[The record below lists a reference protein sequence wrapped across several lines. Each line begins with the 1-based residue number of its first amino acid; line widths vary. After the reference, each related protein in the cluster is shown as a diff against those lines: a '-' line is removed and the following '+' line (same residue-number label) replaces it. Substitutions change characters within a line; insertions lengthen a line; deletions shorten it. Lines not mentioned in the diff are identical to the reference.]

1 MFFDSHAHYDD
12 ARFDS
17 DRNHLLSAMQE
28 NNVSLILNAGADIPT
43 SKAAY
48 KLTQKYDFMYSAA
61 GVHPHDTDSLSE
73 DLLSEIEHLL
83 YCKKVVAVGEIG
95 LDYYYDNSPREIQK
109 KWFYRQLELAQKHDM
124 PVIIHDRDAH
134 QDCMD
139 MIRDFPDLKI
149 VFHCFSGSPEMAKQ
163 LLSRGVLISFAG
175 PVTFKNARK
184 QQETAKIV
192 PDDMFLIE
200 TDSPYLSPEPNR
212 GKRNDSTNLKYIA
225 QKLAELKNTT
235 IEEIAALSMAN
246 AKRFFNIS

>member
-73 DLLSEIEHLL
+73 DSLSEIEHLL

-109 KWFYRQLELAQKHDM
+109 KWFYRQLELAQKHNM

-212 GKRNDSTNLKYIA
+212 GKRNDSTNLKY
-225 QKLAELKNTT
+225 
-235 IEEIAALSMAN
+235 LSLIH
-246 AKRFFNIS
+246 ISEPTRP